1 MRENWSRV
9 LYKKEG
15 CGKMKMRY
23 IVKNERLNKYTLS
36 LTLD

>member
-15 CGKMKMRY
+15 CDKMKMRY
-23 IVKNERLNKYTLS
+23 IVMNKRLNKYTLS
-36 LTLD
+36 LALD